1 MANVIRQ
8 DVIEIGFKSDLGT
21 LNKINDGMDKLK
33 KSVNNDIDG
42 GLNKLKKNADST
54 KKSISALGNDK
65 GIKQLKKDMEVGGA
79 AIEAAKDKVNSL
91 KKSIKGITA
100 HPIKTLDKKVLALQ
114 MSAGKTRAQF
124 KRLNKEK
131 FNKLKSNV
139 SKVKNTLT
147 EGEKGAKG
155 FKNALKNIG
164 KVGVSKTISGFDR
177 LKRSMANGVRGS
189 TQLKT
194 KIKDIAD
201 TSMTKLK
208 SNLQGVSNK
217 LTTIGKKAAGAAFR
231 GLKKIAGIS
240 FKALIGGLGASAAAI
255 GGLVTKSV
263 TAYADYEQLIG
274 GVETLLGAKGAKSV
288 QEYAKQTGKSVSKVK
303 GEYKTLVESQ
313 KLVVKNA
320 NNAYKTAG
328 LSAND
333 YMETVTGFAASLLQ
347 STGNDTKK
355 AAKLADTAV
364 SDMADNAN
372 KMGTDMSSI
381 QWAYQGFAKQNYTML
396 DNLKLGYGG
405 TKSEM
410 QRLVKDASKLDKSI
424 DGNSLSYGNIV
435 KAIHAVQK
443 ETGIY
448 GTTQKEAE
456 HTIQGSLNSL
466 KSAWGNLMPALI
478 QGGDA
483 FDQCVDN
490 LVETAGTFMKN
501 IKPAI
506 VKALSGVGKLIE
518 QLAPIIE
525 KEFPKLVD
533 ELLPPLLKAATSLV
547 KGLIVATPNIIK
559 AIVAEL
565 PNIAKQLSQAFADAF
580 GVKFPAIEKVANLFK
595 NSAKTLTK
603 AIPYILGVV
612 AVIKILK
619 SVSSLKGMFG
629 GKGGEGGNSLFDG
642 ITNIFKGLAQAKT
655 STILKGMA
663 NLAIIIGGMTAIT
676 AAFMAVAPYISQLA
690 DGKTVLKMVAL
701 VGALGL
707 VGTGLAKLASIV
719 GVIPISVVL
728 KGIANIALVVAGMSA
743 LYLLIG
749 AVSLIEFDLT
759 RLTKIV
765 TIIGVLCT
773 VGSALTVFA
782 GLVGMIPTPVVLSG
796 LANIALVIGGM
807 TALIAAYGAL
817 AQIPNF
823 NDFMSKGGDTLANLF
838 NQIGKIGGALVGGL
852 GEGISAS
859 LPTIGKNLTS
869 FARAITPMFTLF
881 KGADMS
887 GISSFFKAIGG
898 FMLKMTG
905 NDLLSKLTGG
915 TNLGDVGSQLTAFA
929 NNASGFFTKVAT
941 LPANSFTNA
950 KLLFKSLADI
960 GNVPKTGG
968 LAQWFGGETDFGSL
982 AKGLVKLSGK
992 GVMGFF
998 AKVASLPQAGFANAK
1013 ALFKSLSDIGN
1024 LPKSG
1029 GIKQW
1034 FTGETDLSG
1043 IASKLP
1049 PFGTAMAKFYT
1060 SISGINDM
1068 SKISGLFKALKSING
1083 LPKKGGL
1090 KQLFTG
1096 KNDLSSL
1103 GSALKDFGTNIK
1115 GFISQVNKINLAKLN
1130 GLWNSLK
1137 QPSTISAKSLAIVN
1151 SNAIKMVATTKKL
1164 PQRMASAIN
1173 STANNIV
1180 NAITRMWSRAASASS
1195 AGANKVVRTANSVLS
1210 QVGSKSKL
1218 SAVHYE
1224 SGTNGHK
1231 GGNAV
1236 VNDGRGAEMVQ
1247 MPNGNTF
1254 IPSGRNVFLPNAP
1267 KGMKVLS
1274 AERTAQIM
1282 GRMSPTYNYAKGTGK
1297 LDAWDYIDNPKG
1309 LVERIRKSAQQ
1320 SGDGFN
1326 SSMRNGVVNTVTG
1339 KSMTSWLKKKFDEM
1353 GALSLANYD
1362 ASKGV
1367 AQWRT
1372 TVIRAL
1378 KMEGQ
1383 YSAAN
1388 VKRTLYQMQ
1397 TESGGNPRA
1406 INKWD
1411 SNAKK
1416 GTPSK
1421 GLMQVIDPTFRA
1433 YARKGFNKNIYDP
1446 LSNIL
1451 ASIRYAVSRYGSLT
1465 RAYQG
1470 HGYANGGLVTKTG
1483 LIAEKNKPEM
1493 VIPTDPNKRKRSLSL
1508 WQQTGNMLGVHTAT
1522 YSPDSDVSTQGT
1534 ANKTENNTYAPV
1546 FNLTISGTNDDRST
1560 ARKVKKWVTEAMEE
1574 VFEGLSENNPKL
1586 KQV

>member
-1 MANVIRQ
+1 MPNVIRQ
-8 DVIEIGFKSDLGT
+8 DVVEIGFKSDLGT

-42 GLNKLKKNADST
+42 GLNKLKKSADST
-54 KKSISALGNDK
+54 KKSISALGNEK

-114 MSAGKTRAQF
+114 MSAGKTRAEF
-124 KRLNKEK
+124 KRLQKEK

-328 LSAND
+328 HSAND

-355 AAKLADTAV
+355 AAKLADVAV

-424 DGNSLSYGNIV
+424 NGNSLSYGNVV

-456 HTIQGSLNSL
+456 HTIQGSLNSM

-478 QGGDA
+478 QGGDS

-490 LVETAGTFMKN
+490 LVDTTKTFAKN
-501 IKPAI
+501 VKPAI
-506 VKALSGVGKLIE
+506 IKALSGVGKLIE
-518 QLAPIIE
+518 ELAPIIE

-547 KGLIVATPNIIK
+547 KGLIVAMPNIIK
-559 AIVAEL
+559 VIVDEL
-565 PNIAKQLSQAFADAF
+565 PTIAKQLSQAFTDAF
-580 GVKFPAIEKVANLFK
+580 GIKFPAIDNIVNFFKDKGDAIKKSIPYLLGFVAVFKVL
-595 NSAKTLTK
+595 KTLSGFK
-603 AIPYILGVV
+603 LG
-612 AVIKILK
+612 
-619 SVSSLKGMFG
+619 G
-629 GKGGEGGNSLFDG
+629 GSKGGGSFLSGF
-642 ITNIFKGLAQAKT
+642 TNIFKQLAELKT
-655 STILKGMA
+655 STVLKGMG
-663 NLAIIIGGMTAIT
+663 NLAIIIAGFTGI
-676 AAFMAVAPYISQLA
+676 AALLMLVAPKIAALSDTGSIVKLILVIGLLGLVGGALA
-690 DGKTVLKMVAL
+690 KFAGAAGNIPIKTVLK
-701 VGALGL
+701 GL
-707 VGTGLAKLASIV
+707 
-719 GVIPISVVL
+719 
-728 KGIANIALVVAGMSA
+728 ANIAIVIAGMAA

-749 AVSLIEFDLT
+749 AVSLVTFDLAQ
-759 RLTKIV
+759 LLKV
-765 TIIGVLCT
+765 VAIIGALGV
-773 VGSALTVFA
+773 VGAALTVLAGIIGLIPIPIVLQGIANMALVIAGMSVLYLAVGGLSLLNFNVADMLKVVVVISALCTIGA
-782 GLVGMIPTPVVLSG
+782 GLAKLAGVVGLIPIPTVLAG
-796 LANIALVIGGM
+796 VANIALVLGGM
-807 TALIAAYGAL
+807 
-817 AQIPNF
+817 
-823 NDFMSKGGDTLANLF
+823 
-838 NQIGKIGGALVGGL
+838 GALVLAANKLFADGVNVAQLLQVITLISITTTIGSALTKLAAIIGL
-852 GEGISAS
+852 IPIPVVLLGIANIALVLSSFMKISNKLSKFADVSNQFFGKTAQLPVEGIAKSK
-859 LPTIGKNLTS
+859 L
-869 FARAITPMFTLF
+869 M
-881 KGADMS
+881 
-887 GISSFFKAIGG
+887 FKA
-898 FMLKMTG
+898 
-905 NDLLSKLTGG
+905 
-915 TNLGDVGSQLTAFA
+915 
-929 NNASGFFTKVAT
+929 
-941 LPANSFTNA
+941 
-950 KLLFKSLADI
+950 LADI
-960 GNVPKTGG
+960 GKLPKT
-968 LAQWFGGETDFGSL
+968 
-982 AKGLVKLSGK
+982 
-992 GVMGFF
+992 
-998 AKVASLPQAGFANAK
+998 
-1013 ALFKSLSDIGN
+1013 
-1024 LPKSG
+1024 G

-1034 FTGETDLSG
+1034 FTGESDISGLS
-1043 IASKLP
+1043 SKLP
-1049 PFGTAMAKFYT
+1049 PFGSAMAKFYNAIAP
-1060 SISGINDM
+1060 ISNPN
-1068 SKISGLFKALKSING
+1068 KIGQLFRALKAI
-1083 LPKKGGL
+1083 KGVSNKTGFTL
-1090 KQLFTG
+1090 GKLGTNLSKFGENSKGFFSAVNKANTG
-1096 KNDLSSL
+1096 K
-1103 GSALKDFGTNIK
+1103 
-1115 GFISQVNKINLAKLN
+1115 INS
-1130 GLWNSLK
+1130 LWNSLK
-1137 QPSTISAKSLAIVN
+1137 QPSKISAKTLTVVN
-1151 SNAIKMVATTKKL
+1151 SNATKMVATTKKL

-1180 NAITRMWSRAASASS
+1180 NAISRMWSRAASASS
-1195 AGANKVVRTANSVLS
+1195 AGANKVVRTANNVLG
-1210 QVGSKSKL
+1210 QVGSKSRL
-1218 SAVHYE
+1218 STVHYA

-1320 SGDGFN
+1320 SGNGFN

-1367 AQWRT
+1367 KQWRT

-1406 INKWD
+1406 INNWD

-1493 VIPTDPNKRKRSLSL
+1493 VIPTDPNKKRRSLSL

-1522 YSPDSDVSTQGT
+1522 YSPDSDISTQGT

>member
-33 KSVNNDIDG
+33 KSVSNDVDG
-42 GLNKLKKNADST
+42 GLSKLKKSADST
-54 KKSISALGNDK
+54 KKSISALGKEK
-65 GIKQLKKDMEVGGA
+65 GISKLKKDIEMGGA
-79 AIEAAKDKVNSL
+79 AIDVAKDKVNSL
-91 KKSIKGITA
+91 KKSIKGITS

-114 MSAGKTRAQF
+114 MSAGKTRAEF
-124 KRLNKEK
+124 KRLQKEK
-131 FNKLKSNV
+131 LSKLKSNI
-139 SKVKNTLT
+139 SKVKDTLT
-147 EGEKGAKG
+147 DGEKGAKG
-155 FKNALKNIG
+155 FKNAIKNIG
-164 KVGVSKTISGFDR
+164 KVGVSKTLSGFER
-177 LKRSMANGVRGS
+177 LKKSMANGVRGS
-189 TQLKT
+189 TKF
-194 KIKDIAD
+194 K
-201 TSMTKLK
+201 TKLK
-208 SNLQGVSNK
+208 SIDDTSMAKLKNSLQGVSNK
-217 LTTIGKKAAGAAFR
+217 LSTIGKKAAGVAFR

-240 FKALIGGLGASAAAI
+240 LKAITGGIAACATAI
-255 GGLVTKSV
+255 GGLTANSV

-288 QEYAKQTGKSVSKVK
+288 QEYAKLTGKSVGKVK
-303 GEYKTLVESQ
+303 GEYKKLNESQ
-313 KLVVKNA
+313 KIVVKNA
-320 NNAYKTAG
+320 NNAFKTAG

-355 AAKLADTAV
+355 AAKLADVAV

-405 TKSEM
+405 TKTEM

-456 HTIQGSLNSL
+456 HTIQGSLNSM

-490 LVETAGTFMKN
+490 LIDTTKIFVKN

-506 VKALSGVGKLIE
+506 IKSLTGIGKLIE
-518 QLAPIIE
+518 ELAPIIE

-533 ELLPPLLKAATSLV
+533 ELLPPLLRAATSLV

-559 AIVAEL
+559 VIVAEL
-565 PNIAKQLSQAFADAF
+565 PNIARQLSQAFAEAF
-580 GVKFPAIEKVANLFK
+580 GIKFPAIEKVANLFK

-603 AIPYILGVV
+603 AIPYLLGLV
-612 AVIKILK
+612 AVFKILK
-619 SVSSLKGMFG
+619 TVSSFKGMFG
-629 GKGGEGGNSLFDG
+629 GKGGEGGSLFDG
-642 ITNIFKGLAQAKT
+642 ITNIFKGLAQTKT

-676 AAFMAVAPYISQLA
+676 VAFMAVAPYMAQLS

-728 KGIANIALVVAGMSA
+728 KGIANIALVVASMSA

-759 RLTKIV
+759 RLTKV
-765 TIIGVLCT
+765 AVIIGVLGT
-773 VGSALTVFA
+773 VGSALTAFA
-782 GLVGMIPTPVVLSG
+782 GLVGMIPIPVVLRG

-807 TALIAAYGAL
+807 TALITAYGAL
-817 AQIPNF
+817 AQIPKF
-823 NDFMSKGGDTLANLF
+823 NEFISKGGDTLANLF
-838 NQIGKIGGALVGGL
+838 NQIGKIAGALVGGL

-859 LPTIGKNLTS
+859 LPTIGKNLTA
-869 FARAITPMFTLF
+869 FARAIAPMFTLF
-881 KGADMS
+881 KGVDMS
-887 GISSFFKAIGG
+887 GIGSFFSAVGG

-905 NDLLSKLTGG
+905 NNLLSKLTGG
-915 TNLGDVGSQLTAFA
+915 TNLGDVGTQLTTFI

-941 LPANSFTNA
+941 LPANGFTNA

-968 LAQWFGGETDFGSL
+968 LAQWFGGETDFSSL
-982 AKGLVKLSGK
+982 ASGLAKMSGK
-992 GVMGFF
+992 GVIGFYT
-998 AKVASLPQAGFANAK
+998 KVAKLPQAGFANAK
-1013 ALFKSLSDIGN
+1013 ALFKSLADIGK
-1024 LPKSG
+1024 LPKTG

-1034 FTGETDLSG
+1034 FTGENDISG
-1043 IASKLP
+1043 LASKLP
-1049 PFGTAMAKFYT
+1049 PFGSAMARFYN
-1060 SISGINDM
+1060 SISGIKDM
-1068 SKISGLFKALKSING
+1068 SKISSLFKALKSING

-1096 KNDLSSL
+1096 KNDIS
-1103 GSALKDFGTNIK
+1103 GIGTALKNFGANIK
-1115 GFISQVNKINLAKLN
+1115 GFISQVNKINLSNLN
-1130 GLWNSLK
+1130 GLWKSLK
-1137 QPSTISAKSLAIVN
+1137 QPSKITSSSLKTVTKNCNSMVAKAKQLPSKMG
-1151 SNAIKMVATTKKL
+1151 NAIKSTG
-1164 PQRMASAIN
+1164 N
-1173 STANNIV
+1173 SLA
-1180 NAITRMWSRAASASS
+1180 NAITSIWNRASKASIR
-1195 AGANKVVRTANSVLS
+1195 GANKVISTANGVLG
-1210 QVGSKSKL
+1210 QIGAKSKL
-1218 SAVHYE
+1218 STVSYAN
-1224 SGTNGHK
+1224 GTNGHK
-1231 GGNAV
+1231 GGNAL
-1236 VNDGRGAEMVQ
+1236 VNDGRGAELVQ
-1247 MPNGNTF
+1247 MPNGQSF
-1254 IPSGRNVFLPNAP
+1254 IPKGRNVLIPNAP
-1267 KGMKVLS
+1267 KGMKVLP
-1274 AERTAQIM
+1274 ADRTAQIM
-1282 GRMSPTYNYAKGTGK
+1282 GRKSATYNYAKGTGNF
-1297 LDAWDYIDNPKG
+1297 DAWEYIDNPKG
-1309 LVERIRKSAQQ
+1309 LTSYMRKNATYGNE
-1320 SGDGFN
+1320 SGFPLKVGK
-1326 SSMRNGVVNTVTG
+1326 GVVNKITG
-1339 KSMTSWLKKKFDEM
+1339 GAMTSWLKKKFDEM

-1383 YSAAN
+1383 YSAEN

-1433 YARKGFNKNIYDP
+1433 YARKGYNKNIYDP

-1451 ASIRYAVSRYGSLT
+1451 ASIRYAVSRYGSLA

-1470 HGYANGGLVTKTG
+1470 HGYSNGGLVTKTG
-1483 LIAEKNKPEM
+1483 LIAEKNKPEW
-1493 VIPTDPNKRKRSLSL
+1493 VIPTDPAKRKRSLNL
-1508 WQQTGNMLGVHTAT
+1508 WQQAGNSLGVRTAN
-1522 YSPDSDVSTQGT
+1522 YSPESGTSQQG
-1534 ANKTENNTYAPV
+1534 ANRTENNTYAPV
-1546 FNLTISGTNDDRST
+1546 FNLTVSGTSDDRTT
-1560 ARKVKKWVTEAMEE
+1560 ARKVKKWVQEAMEE
-1574 VFEGLSENNPKL
+1574 VFEGIATKNPKV
-1586 KQV
+1586 KEV

>member
-33 KSVNNDIDG
+33 KSVSNDVDDG
-42 GLNKLKKNADST
+42 LGKLKKSAGEAKKSVSSLGKTDGVDKLKKEVNKVADDMNDLGDNTKKTKKFLDRFKNTDTSKLNSGLNK
-54 KKSISALGNDK
+54 
-65 GIKQLKKDMEVGGA
+65 
-79 AIEAAKDKVNSL
+79 
-91 KKSIKGITA
+91 
-100 HPIKTLDKKVLALQ
+100 
-114 MSAGKTRAQF
+114 
-124 KRLNKEK
+124 
-131 FNKLKSNV
+131 
-139 SKVKNTLT
+139 VKNNLS
-147 EGEKGAKG
+147 
-155 FKNALKNIG
+155 NI
-164 KVGVSKTISGFDR
+164 
-177 LKRSMANGVRGS
+177 A
-189 TQLKT
+189 
-194 KIKDIAD
+194 
-201 TSMTKLK
+201 
-208 SNLQGVSNK
+208 
-217 LTTIGKKAAGAAFR
+217 KKASGVAYR

-255 GGLVTKSV
+255 GGLVAKSV

-288 QEYAKQTGKSVSKVK
+288 QEYAKLTGKSVGKVK
-303 GEYKTLVESQ
+303 GEYKKLNESQ
-313 KLVVKNA
+313 KIVVKNA
-320 NNAYKTAG
+320 NNAFKTAG

-355 AAKLADTAV
+355 AAKLADVAV

-424 DGNSLSYGNIV
+424 NGNSLSYGNIV

-506 VKALSGVGKLIE
+506 VKSLSGVGKLIE
-518 QLAPIIE
+518 KLAPTIE

-629 GKGGEGGNSLFDG
+629 GKGGEGGSLFDG
-642 ITNIFKGLAQAKT
+642 ITNIFKGLAQTKT

-690 DGKTVLKMVAL
+690 DGKTVLKMVAII
-701 VGALGL
+701 GALGL

-719 GVIPISVVL
+719 GVIPIAVVL

-759 RLTKIV
+759 RLTKV
-765 TIIGVLCT
+765 AVIIGVLGT
-773 VGSALTVFA
+773 VGSALTAFA
-782 GLVGMIPTPVVLSG
+782 GLVGMIPTPIVLKG

-807 TALIAAYGAL
+807 TALITAYGAL
-817 AQIPNF
+817 AQIPKF
-823 NDFMSKGGDTLANLF
+823 NEFISKGGDTLANLF
-838 NQIGKIGGALVGGL
+838 NQIGKIAGALVGGL

-859 LPTIGKNLTS
+859 LPTIGKNLTA
-869 FARAITPMFTLF
+869 FARAVAPMFTLF
-881 KGADMS
+881 KGVDMS
-887 GISSFFKAIGG
+887 GIGSFFSAVGG

-905 NDLLSKLTGG
+905 NNLLSKLTGG
-915 TNLGDVGSQLTAFA
+915 TNLGDVGTQLTTFI

-941 LPANSFTNA
+941 LPANGFTNA

-968 LAQWFGGETDFGSL
+968 LAQWFGGETDFSSL
-982 AKGLVKLSGK
+982 SSGLSKMSGK
-992 GVMGFF
+992 GVIGFYT
-998 AKVASLPQAGFANAK
+998 KVAKLPQAGFTNAK

-1049 PFGTAMAKFYT
+1049 PFGTAMAKFYS
-1060 SISGINDM
+1060 SISGIKDM
-1068 SKISGLFKALKSING
+1068 SKISSLFKALKSING

-1096 KNDLSSL
+1096 KNDIS
-1103 GSALKDFGTNIK
+1103 GIGTALKDFGTNIK
-1115 GFISQVNKINLAKLN
+1115 GFISQVNKINLSNLN
-1130 GLWNSLK
+1130 GLWRSLK
-1137 QPSTISAKSLAIVN
+1137 QPSKITSSSLKTVTKNCNSMVSAAKQLPN
-1151 SNAIKMVATTKKL
+1151 KMGNAIKSTGNSLANAITAIWNRAAK
-1164 PQRMASAIN
+1164 ASIRGANRVI
-1173 STANNIV
+1173 STAN
-1180 NAITRMWSRAASASS
+1180 
-1195 AGANKVVRTANSVLS
+1195 GVLG
-1210 QVGSKSKL
+1210 QIGSKSKL
-1218 SAVHYE
+1218 STVSYAN
-1224 SGTNGHK
+1224 GTNGHK
-1231 GGNAV
+1231 GGNAL
-1236 VNDGRGAEMVQ
+1236 VNDGRGAELVQ
-1247 MPNGNTF
+1247 MPNGQSF
-1254 IPSGRNVFLPNAP
+1254 IPKGRNVLIPNAP
-1267 KGMKVLS
+1267 KGMKVLP

-1282 GRMSPTYNYAKGTGK
+1282 GRKSTTYNYAKGTGNF
-1297 LDAWDYIDNPKG
+1297 DAWEYIDNPKG
-1309 LVERIRKSAQQ
+1309 LTSYMRKNAAYGNE
-1320 SGDGFN
+1320 SGFPLKVGK
-1326 SSMRNGVVNTVTG
+1326 GVVNKITG
-1339 KSMTSWLKKKFDEM
+1339 GAMTSWLKKKFDEM

-1406 INKWD
+1406 INNWD

-1433 YARKGFNKNIYDP
+1433 YARKGYNKNIYDP

-1451 ASIRYAVSRYGSLT
+1451 ASIRYAVSRYGSLA

-1470 HGYANGGLVTKTG
+1470 HGYSNGGLVTKTG
-1483 LIAEKNKPEM
+1483 LIAEQNKPEW
-1493 VIPTDPNKRKRSLSL
+1493 VIPTDPAKRKRSIGL
-1508 WQQTGNMLGVHTAT
+1508 WQQAGNSLGVSTAN
-1522 YSPDSDVSTQGT
+1522 YSPESGTSQQG
-1534 ANKTENNTYAPV
+1534 ANRTENNTYAPV
-1546 FNLTISGTNDDRST
+1546 FNLTVSGTSDDRT
-1560 ARKVKKWVTEAMEE
+1560 MARKIKKWVQEAMEE
-1574 VFEGLSENNPKL
+1574 VFKGIATKNPKV
-1586 KQV
+1586 KEV